1 VSEAKSISN
10 DAIPRIASGLCSGM
24 AHTGGMCG
32 ALSGAILAIG
42 LAIGRDSADCS
53 IEPAYSQVRSLIAS
67 FQERH
72 GSTSC
77 PELIECDLS
86 TEQGQLVFEQEHR
99 IERCR
104 HYVEDA
110 ARIAQ
115 GLAQLGH

>member
-1 VSEAKSISN
+1 
-10 DAIPRIASGLCSGM
+10 
-24 AHTGGMCG
+24 MCG

-42 LAIGRDSADCS
+42 LVMGRDSAEGS

-67 FQERH
+67 FRERH

-86 TEQGQLVFEQEHR
+86 TKEGQQVFEQEHR

-104 HYVEDA
+104 GYVEDA

-115 GLAQLGH
+115 GLV